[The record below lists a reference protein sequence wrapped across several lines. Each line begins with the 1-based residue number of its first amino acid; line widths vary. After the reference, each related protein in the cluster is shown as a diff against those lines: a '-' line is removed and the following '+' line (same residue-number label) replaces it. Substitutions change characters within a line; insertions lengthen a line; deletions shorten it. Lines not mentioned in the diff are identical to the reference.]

1 MFTRLKANREQKKL
15 LKTIKKNPD
24 DSNALTQLG
33 WSAYEQHDD
42 NEASRYFTR
51 AIEAKSETFAVT
63 DALYGL
69 ALIELERKRYLEA
82 REMLRQIIKDSPN
95 FQRRAEVHL
104 ALGQAN
110 DWLWRTTE
118 WKNEKEKAESDLL
131 QRARDHYQQALERK
145 TEQRDSANFGLGK
158 LLYDSQ
164 YQEEAI
170 SCLQQVSNSAMLD
183 QADVCEANVLLGNYF
198 WTVKQDAAKGREY
211 LEIALKK
218 NPKQPLLADIQRQ
231 LGHIAY
237 AQADDD
243 LATQR
248 YEQALAAD
256 KDAQTEEVLETLANL
271 SELKYRHHWLK
282 VAIDYAERG
291 LQIPTASKT
300 IPQRLL
306 KIAAQSYAGTKD
318 YVKAAEYEQQYFK
331 TTKEA
336 DEKAASLRR
345 IGASYEHQDRVKDA
359 VDAYRK
365 GLKFAKHNLE
375 ASKLNMALGRLY
387 LRDER
392 LNQAINHIK
401 EAVEG
406 AEEEKTHAAAV
417 YCLLGECHVARKETE
432 KAIEA
437 YGKILADF
445 ADSAEEPVAREA
457 LKNFRKQFK
466 KELQEIEHPQKQE
479 DVDLHAKAGAAGEA
493 ERLLELIDEIL
504 DEKGFFVRLKEGLAK
519 THLSFVAR
527 IEELLA
533 KSSDVNDELIE
544 NLEEALILSD
554 IGVATSQRII
564 EHLQES
570 VERKELQDPRQ
581 IKFYLKREVHAILQG
596 SEKRLD
602 IEREKPFVILVI
614 GVNGTGKTTTIGKM
628 ASKFKAAGKNV
639 LLVAGDTFR
648 AAAIEQL
655 EIWGERTGCEVLK
668 HASGADP
675 SAVMF
680 DAIHAAKSR
689 NVDVVI
695 ADTAGRLHTKK
706 NLMEELKKMVR
717 VISRELPG
725 APHETLMVVDATTGQ
740 NAISQAQLFH
750 EGVGLSGLILT
761 KLDGT
766 AKGGIIVGIAHD
778 LNLPVTYIGI
788 GERVEDLREFH
799 AKEFVDAL
807 FED

>member
-1 MFTRLKANREQKKL
+1 MFTKFKATREQKKL
-15 LKTIKKNPD
+15 LKAIKKNPQ
-24 DSNALTQLG
+24 DSSALTQLG
-33 WSAYEQHDD
+33 WSAYEQSDY
-42 NEASRYFTR
+42 NEASQYFNR
-51 AIEAKSETFAVT
+51 AIEARSEALAAT
-63 DALYGL
+63 DAAYGL
-69 ALIELERKRYLEA
+69 ALIELDHKRFQEA
-82 REMLRQIIKDSPN
+82 REALRKIITEAPD

-110 DWLWRTTE
+110 EWLWRSAS

-131 QRARDHYQQALERK
+131 QRALDHYQQALERK
-145 TEQRDSANFGLGK
+145 TEHRDFANFALGK
-158 LLYDSQ
+158 LLYESKH
-164 YQEEAI
+164 QEEGI
-170 SCLQQVSNSAMLD
+170 PYLQQVCSSTMLEHT
-183 QADVCEANVLLGNYF
+183 DVCEANILLGSYF
-198 WTVKQDAAKGREY
+198 WTEKQDAAKAREY
-211 LEIALKK
+211 LESVVKK
-218 NPKQPLLADIQRQ
+218 SPRQEMMANVQRQ
-231 LGHIAY
+231 LGHIARS
-237 AQADDD
+237 QNDDD

-248 YEQALAAD
+248 YEQALAAY
-256 KDAQTEEVLETLANL
+256 KDAQTEDVLEVLVNL
-271 SELKYRHHWLK
+271 SELKYQHHWLTM
-282 VAIDYAERG
+282 AIDYAERG
-291 LQIPTASKT
+291 LQISTTSKT
-300 IPQRLL
+300 IPERLFKVL
-306 KIAAQSYAGTKD
+306 AQSYAGIKE
-318 YVKAAEYEQQYFK
+318 YGKAVEYEQQYFK
-331 TTKEA
+331 TTKEP
-336 DEKAASLRR
+336 DEKAESLRR
-345 IGASYEHQDRVKDA
+345 LGTNYEHQEHFKEAADT
-359 VDAYRK
+359 YRK

-375 ASKLNMALGRLY
+375 ASKLNAALGRLY
-387 LRDER
+387 LHDDR

-401 EAVEG
+401 EAAEYAEG
-406 AEEEKTHAAAV
+406 DKAHAAAV
-417 YCLLGECHVARKETE
+417 YCLLGECYTARHDNE
-432 KAIEA
+432 KAIDV

-445 ADSAEEPVAREA
+445 PDAMEEPVAREA

-466 KELQEIEHPQKQE
+466 KDLQNIEHAQKSE
-479 DVDLHAKAGAAGEA
+479 DLELRMKAGDADEI
-493 ERLLELIDEIL
+493 ERLLEMVDDIL
-504 DEKGFFVRLKEGLAK
+504 DEKGFFERLKEGLAK
-519 THLSFVAR
+519 THLSFVSR

-533 KSSDVNDELIE
+533 GRTSVDDELIE

-581 IKFYLKREVHAILQG
+581 IKFYLKREVQSILQH
-596 SEKRLD
+596 SEKTLD
-602 IEREKPFVILVI
+602 IEREHPFVILVI

-628 ASKFKAAGKNV
+628 ASKFKAMGKNV

-668 HASGADP
+668 HAPGADP

-689 NVDVVI
+689 DVDVVI

-725 APHETLMVVDATTGQ
+725 APHETLMVIDATTGQ

-766 AKGGIIVGIAHD
+766 AKGGIIVGIAND

-788 GERVEDLREFH
+788 GEQVEDLREFH